1 MVTAPGD
8 YLVELEISNRK
19 DLHVSNNNTKLN
31 GKTIAILSTD
41 GFEQSE
47 LEQPL
52 TALQDAGAEVH
63 IVTPEGKD
71 IQGWKDGNW
80 GDSVNADRSLA
91 DANADNYDAL
101 ILPGGV
107 MNPDKLRMREDATT
121 FVREFFKAGKPVSA
135 ICHGPQ
141 ILIDCGVIEG
151 REMTSFPSIKND
163 LKNAGARWVDREV
176 VCDQALTT
184 SRTPE
189 DLPAFIEKTIEEIR
203 EGKHAGQKTA

>member
-1 MVTAPGD
+1 MSTT
-8 YLVELEISNRK
+8 
-19 DLHVSNNNTKLN
+19 NNKKLD

-47 LEQPL
+47 LVRPL
-52 TALQDAGAEVH
+52 EALKDAGAEVH
-63 IVTPEGKD
+63 VVTPDGRD
-71 IQGWKDGNW
+71 IKGWDNGNW
-80 GDSVNADRSLA
+80 GDTVKADRSLA
-91 DANADNYDAL
+91 DVKADSYDGL
-101 ILPGGV
+101 VLPGGV

-163 LKNAGARWVDREV
+163 LKNAGARWVDQEV

-184 SRTPE
+184 SRTPD
-189 DLPAFIEKTIEEIR
+189 DLPAFIDKTIEEIR